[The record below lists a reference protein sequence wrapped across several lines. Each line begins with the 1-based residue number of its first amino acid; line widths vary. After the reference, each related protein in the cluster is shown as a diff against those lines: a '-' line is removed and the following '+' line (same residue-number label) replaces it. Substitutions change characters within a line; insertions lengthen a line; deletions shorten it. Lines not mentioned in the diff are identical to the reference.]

1 MHTRHADR
9 PRLSAH
15 RLFDRSALA
24 RLDRRVWS
32 APGGARRAC
41 GSGAVAG
48 CRCSVVLRE
57 AEAPRV
63 KSFEFAENGPS
74 PVPLEYRARM
84 FKRTVLA
91 HKVHCLMLGGA
102 ILLTRC
108 DPADIES
115 ASAAGHLDHMIRSR
129 YLRDAKYSTIFD
141 RCSIEMLQQTRTGVK
156 AGVIVAVHPLANA
169 ATGG

>member
-1 MHTRHADR
+1 MTVSSCGVPSLRRD
-9 PRLSAH
+9 L
-15 RLFDRSALA
+15 AL
-24 RLDRRVWS
+24 
-32 APGGARRAC
+32 
-41 GSGAVAG
+41 
-48 CRCSVVLRE
+48 E
-57 AEAPRV
+57 Q
-63 KSFEFAENGPS
+63 
-74 PVPLEYRARM
+74 
-84 FKRTVLA
+84 
-91 HKVHCLMLGGA
+91 VHCVMLGGA